1 MPSDDPSAKPAPR
14 RRGRPAGGGNTAEEA
29 RAVLMEAAERSILR
43 RGFQASTME
52 VIAHEAGYSR
62 AAVYRHFANRQRLL
76 EALVRRQIQRCQSNI
91 VARLPENAGLADV
104 LVEGMVIVATELV
117 HDPLLQTLSE
127 DTDEG
132 TVAHLVAKDPALP
145 QLVEQLVEAL
155 RGDGDH
161 QIRPGMRPGEVGQFI
176 ITTAITM
183 LLGVIPGIDRPDTA
197 RRYVQT
203 FVLPAIL
210 VDPPAPQ
217 PVFED
222 PGPGLTG

>member
-1 MPSDDPSAKPAPR
+1 MSSDDPPATTGPR

-29 RAVLMEAAERSILR
+29 KAVLMGAAERSILR

-52 VIAHEAGYSR
+52 IIAHEAGYSR
-62 AAVYRHFANRQRLL
+62 AAVYQHFANRQRLL
-76 EALVRRQIQRCQSNI
+76 EELVRRQIQRCQNNI
-91 VARLPENAGLADV
+91 IARLPEKAGLADI

-145 QLVEQLVEAL
+145 QLVEQLVEAM
-155 RGDGDH
+155 RSDGAD

-176 ITTAITM
+176 VSTAITM
-183 LLGVIPGIDRPDTA
+183 LLGVIPGIDQPDTA
-197 RRYVQT
+197 RRYVRT

-210 VDPPAPQ
+210 TDPPAPQ
-217 PVFED
+217 PVFEE
-222 PGPGLTG
+222 PVG